1 MENNIPQGPFQQHYG
16 EGTASYGVRSAC
28 KGLIAK
34 LGARTRN
41 GSGTMI
47 SVLLFSAL
55 IALNCNAIFA
65 QSSNPITVS
74 GTVTDDQGQPLE
86 RVAVEVDG
94 IKKGTLTDDK
104 GAFQVSVP
112 ANGSLVFSY
121 VGFETQKVPV
131 SNRTTINI
139 TLNRAA
145 SSKLEEVVVIGYG
158 SMKKKDLTG
167 AIGSIKTEKL
177 EKESPRSVQDL
188 LRGNMPGLNIGQ
200 TNDAQPSAGLQIRG
214 QRSLKADNEPLV
226 VVDGVIFFGGL
237 TEINPLD
244 VEQVDVLKD
253 ASSAAIYGAKS
264 ANGVILITTKKGRT
278 AKPTVN
284 FNTSIGLVTM
294 GANRKVYDGN
304 GYVQFRQ
311 DLFNS
316 SSRFV
321 NPGKYVNPT
330 PENLAKYGITYAQ
343 WRAYDALSG
352 TDEEIWL
359 QRIGLY
365 DVERANYAAGKT
377 FDWYDYSFQN
387 GLNQNYDVSA
397 SGRGENVNYY
407 FSLGAQKNTGLIVGD
422 EFRAYRSNLKV
433 DAKVTKWMNTSVNIN
448 FSDRTDGD
456 FAVDWGAQ
464 IINNSPFA
472 QAYDSN
478 GNYTRHP
485 MGENLNKGT
494 NSLYTN
500 QFKKQDRKIT
510 VLNTILSQNIKL
522 PFNITYTLNFSPR
535 LQWSYNRYAESS
547 RNPDWSDNGKA
558 IREGTKYFDWQL
570 DNIIKWSETFADKH
584 YVDVTLLQNAE
595 EHRSWFENVTAVD
608 FSPTD
613 VLGYGNIGAANP
625 AKSSFSSN
633 DTHSTGDALMA
644 RGFYSYD
651 SRYMLTASIRRDGYS
666 AFGKSNPRA
675 TFKSLA
681 FAWNFARENF
691 VKWPALS
698 TGKLRLSYGQNGN
711 RSIGIYQAL
720 SNLTTGSGRYA
731 YVQPNGT
738 VYELSQL
745 YTDRMA
751 NYDLKWESTSSGNIG
766 LDFGFLNNRI
776 NGSIDA
782 YYMPTTDLLVDQSL
796 PGLTGFSTVTSN
808 LGEVVNKGM
817 EILVNTLNKRTRNF
831 SWSTTLGFSMNRNTI
846 KHLYYTYEDVLDA
859 NGHVIGQQ
867 EIDDTRNGWFIG
879 HDISSIW
886 TYKTLGIWQKGEETQ
901 AAKYG
906 EIPGDV
912 KVEDVNNDGKYTNED
927 KQFLGYTTPR
937 YRFNLRN
944 DITLFK
950 NLDLTVNIYSYLGQK
965 ATSTD
970 YLNNQGANTDRTS
983 SYIREYWTPENP
995 SNVFARLNSTNP
1007 SNIGPA
1013 RVISKSFVR
1022 LDNIGLSYLMPDYLT
1037 KKLDMSQMRIS
1048 ASLRNAAVWARSWQ
1062 YWDPEISGPMPRT
1075 YSVALN
1081 VTF

>member
-1 MENNIPQGPFQQHYG
+1 MNHFVSATGSSPHFLLHDPAASSGPF
-16 EGTASYGVRSAC
+16 SAKYTR
-28 KGLIAK
+28 KGRLLLHA
-34 LGARTRN
+34 LLACL
-41 GSGTMI
+41 
-47 SVLLFSAL
+47 VLLCGLSAS
-55 IALNCNAIFA
+55 FA
-65 QSSNPITVS
+65 QTAPLTVS
-74 GTVTDDQGQPLE
+74 GTVTDTKGEPLA
-86 RVAVEVDG
+86 RVGVEIEG
-94 IKKGTLTDDK
+94 AGKGTMTDDK
-104 GAFQVSVP
+104 GAYRIAVP
-112 ANGSLVFSY
+112 RNGTLVFSY
-121 VGFETQKVPV
+121 VGYDAQRIAV
-131 SNRTTINI
+131 SNRTGINVSLE
-139 TLNRAA
+139 TAGSGKLN
-145 SSKLEEVVVIGYG
+145 EVVVVGYG
-158 SMKKKDLTG
+158 TMKKKDLTG
-167 AIGSIKTEKL
+167 AIGSIKTDKL

-188 LRGNMPGLNIGQ
+188 LRGNMPGLNIAQ
-200 TNDAQPSAGLQIRG
+200 SNDAQPSASLQIRG

-237 TEINPLD
+237 TEINPMD

-264 ANGVILITTKKGRT
+264 ANGVIIITTKKGR
-278 AKPTVN
+278 AGKPTVRLN
-284 FNTSIGLVTM
+284 VSQGMVTM
-294 GANRKVYDGN
+294 GANRPVYDAN
-304 GYVQFRQ
+304 GYIQFRQ

-316 SSRFV
+316 SSRFA
-321 NPGKYVNPT
+321 NPGKYINPT
-330 PENLAKYGITYAQ
+330 PANLSKYGLTYAQ
-343 WRAYDALSG
+343 WRAYDALTG
-352 TDEEIWL
+352 TDQDIWL

-365 DVERANYAAGKT
+365 DQERANYAAGKT

-387 GLNQNYDVSA
+387 GLNQNYDVST
-397 SGRGENVNYY
+397 SGRSENFNYY
-407 FSLGAQKNTGLIVGD
+407 FSLGAQKNTGVIVAD
-422 EFRAYRSNLKV
+422 KFRAYRGNLKLEG
-433 DAKVTKWMNTSVNIN
+433 KVNRWMTTSVNIN
-448 FSDRTDGD
+448 FQDRTDAD

-472 QAYDSN
+472 LAYDSN
-478 GNYTRHP
+478 GAYTRHP

-500 QFKKQDRKIT
+500 QFKKQDKKVT
-510 VLNTILSQNIKL
+510 VLNTILSENIKL

-535 LQWSYNRYAESS
+535 LSWSYNRYAESS

-558 IREGTKYFDWQL
+558 IRENTKNFDWQV
-570 DNIIKWSETFADKH
+570 DNIIKWSKTIADRH
-584 YVDVTLLQNAE
+584 YFDVTLLQNAE
-595 EHRSWFENVTAVD
+595 EHRSWYEGVTAVD

-625 AKSSFSSN
+625 TKSSFSSN

-644 RGFYSYD
+644 RLFYSYD
-651 SRYMLTASIRRDGYS
+651 SRYMFTGSVRRDGYS

-675 TFKSLA
+675 TFTSLA
-681 FAWNFARENF
+681 FAWNFGQEKF
-691 VKWPALS
+691 FKWSPLS

-731 YVQPNGT
+731 YVQSNGT

-751 NYDLKWESTSSGNIG
+751 NYGLKWEATTSGNIG
-766 LDFGFLNNRI
+766 LDFGFLGNRI

-796 PGLTGFSTVTSN
+796 PGITGFSTVTSN
-808 LGEVVNKGM
+808 LGEVVNKGL
-817 EILVNTLNKRTRNF
+817 EVAINSVNMRKPNF
-831 SWSTTLGFSMNRNTI
+831 NWSTTLGFSANRNTI
-846 KHLYYTYEDVLDA
+846 KHLYYTYKDVLDA
-859 NGHVIGQQ
+859 SGHVVDRQ
-867 EIDDTRNGWFIG
+867 EINDIANGWFIG
-879 HDISSIW
+879 HDIASIW

-912 KVEDVNNDGKYTNED
+912 KVQDVNGDGKFTNDD

-944 DITLFK
+944 DFTLFK
-950 NLDLTVNIYSYLGQK
+950 NFDLTVNVYSYLGQK

-970 YLNNQGANTDRTS
+970 YMNNSGANTDRTS
-983 SYIREYWTPENP
+983 SYVREYWTPENP
-995 SNVFARLNSTNP
+995 SNTFARLNSTNP
-1007 SNIGPA
+1007 SNVGPA

-1022 LDNIGLSYLMPDYLT
+1022 FDNIGLSYLLPA
-1037 KKLDMSQMRIS
+1037 RIS
-1048 ASLRNAAVWARSWQ
+1048 KMADISQFRVSAGVRNAAVWAPSWQ
-1062 YWDPEISGPMPRT
+1062 YWDPEITGPMPRT
-1075 YSVALN
+1075 YTLSLS